1 MRSFGSRGLTERRQT
16 LGMRRR
22 PVRADEGV
30 ELCELLL
37 PSRARI
43 LNLPAQLLEGL
54 KRGLFVEGLRGVV
67 GSHAAKLNLSAAW
80 RQEEV
85 SALLKPSRA
94 KQARDRDGDR
104 PCHKRKQHAHPD
116 LGQHLTRAENSGREE
131 QREREP
137 ER

>member
-1 MRSFGSRGLTERRQT
+1 MRSFGSRGLTERRET
-16 LGMRRR
+16 LSMRRR

-37 PSRARI
+37 PSRARV

-94 KQARDRDGDR
+94 KQARDQAHARLGLKRDFATSRRLDDR
-104 PCHKRKQHAHPD
+104 VNAACR
-116 LGQHLTRAENSGREE
+116 
-131 QREREP
+131 
-137 ER
+137 